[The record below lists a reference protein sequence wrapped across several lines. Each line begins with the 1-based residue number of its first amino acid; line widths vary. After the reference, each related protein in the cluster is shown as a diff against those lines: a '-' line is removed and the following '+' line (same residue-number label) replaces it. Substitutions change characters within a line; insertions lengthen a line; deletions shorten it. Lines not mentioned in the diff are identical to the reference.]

1 MNTQSYLCS
10 LELSRVKDCKSK
22 VTEGGVK
29 VLGVNERLAGDY
41 RLSHENLYLT
51 LRQIDWT
58 ES

>member
-1 MNTQSYLCS
+1 MNIQSYSCS
-10 LELSRVKDCKSK
+10 LELSRVKDYDL
-22 VTEGGVK
+22 K

>member
-1 MNTQSYLCS
+1 MNIQSFSCS
-10 LELSRVKDCKSK
+10 LELSGDKDYDL
-22 VTEGGVK
+22 K
-29 VLGVNERLAGDY
+29 VLGVDERLAGDY